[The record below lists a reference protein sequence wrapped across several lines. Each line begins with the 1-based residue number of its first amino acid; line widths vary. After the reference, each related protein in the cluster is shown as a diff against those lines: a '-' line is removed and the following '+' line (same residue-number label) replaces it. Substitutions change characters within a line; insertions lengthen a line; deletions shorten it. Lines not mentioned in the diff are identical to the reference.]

1 MQRLQIECAAW
12 SCGLILHHPL
22 LTIQFASLISS
33 LINIISL
40 LLTTFDWTKVRGI
53 APRSH
58 TGRPRTCLIII
69 VIISDPR
76 RGCFM
81 ESSTF
86 IFFFFFFPPLL
97 SGPYLWNR
105 YSQRLQIEC
114 AAWSC
119 GLVLHY
125 CLPSNSLCYFFFNFF
140 LFFAKILSGSYL
152 WNRYSQR
159 LQIECAAWFCGL
171 VLHYCLPSNSLRN
184 FFFFNFFFFS
194 VTILS
199 GPYLWNHYS
208 QKLQIECA
216 AWFCGLVLHYCLP
229 SNSLRNFFFLLFRHD
244 FVRAISL
251 EPLLAE
257 TPN

>member
-1 MQRLQIECAAW
+1 MRCLVLRSNFA
-12 SCGLILHHPL
+12 LL
-22 LTIQFASLISS
+22 LTIQFALLISS

-58 TGRPRTCLIII
+58 TGRPRTCL

-76 RGCFM
+76 RGCYIVLSM
-81 ESSTF
+81 F
-86 IFFFFFFPPLL
+86 IFSFFFFFFSFFSATLVRPISLQPLL
-97 SGPYLWNR
+97 AETPNSVCCLVLWSSFALLLTTQFALLFFFSFFFSAKILSEPYLWNC

-119 GLVLHY
+119 GLVVHY
-125 CLPSNSLCYFFFNFF
+125 CLPSNSLCY
-140 LFFAKILSGSYL
+140 L
-152 WNRYSQR
+152 
-159 LQIECAAWFCGL
+159 
-171 VLHYCLPSNSLRN
+171 
-184 FFFFNFFFFS
+184 FFFS
-194 VTILS
+194 L
-199 GPYLWNHYS
+199 
-208 QKLQIECA
+208 
-216 AWFCGLVLHYCLP
+216 F
-229 SNSLRNFFFLLFRHD
+229 FRHD